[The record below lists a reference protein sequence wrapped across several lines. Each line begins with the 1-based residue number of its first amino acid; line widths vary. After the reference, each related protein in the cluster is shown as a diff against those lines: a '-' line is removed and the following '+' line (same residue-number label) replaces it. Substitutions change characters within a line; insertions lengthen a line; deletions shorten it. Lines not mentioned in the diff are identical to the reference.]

1 MILRRIS
8 VHKEVVGHSC
18 SESWVEDS
26 SIWRKSPI
34 PPLFGSSF
42 FSFSFFGFCFSF
54 FFCFHV
60 LSLIHTIRSILITD
74 IFKILNLFKMLY
86 YYICRTF
93 YVDIYMV
100 GEKGAVKKE
109 VQQIFRVGCKHIKT
123 FISSP

>member
-1 MILRRIS
+1 MFIKKLLDIPVQSHVWAIL
-8 VHKEVVGHSC
+8 
-18 SESWVEDS
+18 
-26 SIWRKSPI
+26 
-34 PPLFGSSF
+34 LFGERVPSHLYSVLLLF
-42 FSFSFFGFCFSF
+42 FFLFFGFCFSF

-109 VQQIFRVGCKHIKT
+109 ESASNFSGWLQTH
-123 FISSP
+123 